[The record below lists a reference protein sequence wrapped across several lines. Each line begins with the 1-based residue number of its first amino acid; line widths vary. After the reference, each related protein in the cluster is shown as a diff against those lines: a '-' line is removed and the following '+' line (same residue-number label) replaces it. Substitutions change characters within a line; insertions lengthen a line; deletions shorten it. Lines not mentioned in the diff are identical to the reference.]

1 MNLDPLKLPHDLLE
15 AARSIAA
22 ANQISLEDWVSGA
35 MADGRSLTIAQRLE
49 WEKTQQVFQ
58 SYREKA
64 DFEQFDRIMERVPD
78 VAPLPGDELL

>member
-15 AARSIAA
+15 AARSIA

-49 WEKTQQVFQ
+49 WEKTQRVFQ

>member
-1 MNLDPLKLPHDLLE
+1 MNLDSLKLPNDLLD

-35 MADGRSLTIAQRLE
+35 IAQRLE

>member
-1 MNLDPLKLPHDLLE
+1 MNLDSLKLPNDLLD

-35 MADGRSLTIAQRLE
+35 IAQRLE

-64 DFEQFDRIMERVPD
+64 DFEQFDRMMERVPD

>member
-1 MNLDPLKLPHDLLE
+1 MNLDSLKLPNDLLD

-35 MADGRSLTIAQRLE
+35 IAQRLE
-49 WEKTQQVFQ
+49 WEKTQRVFQ

>member
-15 AARSIAA
+15 AARSIVA

-35 MADGRSLTIAQRLE
+35 IAQRLE